1 MKKIILTILFSTLW
15 HFSFAQNTFQKAF
28 KTAKFSTK
36 QNIRIQLKDRQG
48 NEVQLPISIIKGAT
62 AGPVFTILA
71 GVHGYEYPPIISTQ
85 AIMQEINPKELKGT
99 LVIIPIANKGSFFG
113 RTPYINPIDNKNL
126 NNAFP
131 GNQTG
136 SITEQ
141 IAHFITDN
149 IIAVTDVFLDIHG
162 GDSPEDLIPFV
173 CYYNNEQK
181 PEQTA
186 LAKKLSEES
195 GFDRVVS
202 YSYTLKDNEPAKYAF
217 KQAVQ
222 DGKTA
227 LSIESGKLG
236 FVQQENVTLIKNGV
250 NNMLASL
257 NMYGKSSEPSQNI
270 KHFNSQSYVSASL
283 SGIFYSDYKAGD
295 SLQKGAIVGYTTDE
309 FGKVIENH
317 HASIDGIILYMLA
330 TPPINKGDTVMCI
343 STFVKK

>member
-1 MKKIILTILFSTLW
+1 MKKTILLLFLLASY
-15 HFSFAQNTFQKAF
+15 HYNFAQNTFQIAYE
-28 KTAKFSTK
+28 TIIFSSK
-36 QNIRIQLKDRQG
+36 KNLRIPLEDNQG
-48 NEVQLPISIIKGAT
+48 NKVELPISIIRGAKS
-62 AGPVFTILA
+62 GPVFTILA

-85 AIMQEINPKELKGT
+85 AILQEINPEELSGT

-113 RTPYINPIDNKNL
+113 RTPYINPVDDKNL
-126 NNAFP
+126 NKTFP
-131 GNQTG
+131 GNPAG

-149 IIAVTDVFLDIHG
+149 IISITDVFLDIHG

-173 CYYNNEQK
+173 CYYKNEKK

-195 GFDRVVS
+195 GFDLVVS
-202 YSYTLKDNEPAKYAF
+202 YSYTLNNSDPAKYAF

-236 FVQQENVTLIKNGV
+236 FVQEENVSLIKKGV
-250 NNMLASL
+250 YNMLASL
-257 NMYGKSSEPSQNI
+257 NMYGKSSGPSQDV
-270 KHFNSQSYVSASL
+270 KFFNKQSYVSASL

-295 SLQKGAIVGYTTDE
+295 FVQKEAIVGYTTDE
-309 FGKVIENH
+309 FGKVIEKH
-317 HASIDGIILYMLA
+317 HATIDGMILYMLA

-343 STFVKK
+343 STFDRK